1 VWRTN
6 RDAALH
12 PASAVVTVP
21 VAARDLAVWDVTR
34 DRFVTEPGRYRVLAG
49 RSCLDLPLSA
59 DLDVHGEPVP
69 PRAAL
74 GRAVRAVDF
83 DEADH
88 IQIAE
93 RTREMGEAVQV
104 AAPAS
109 AGWVVLRDVDARG
122 ATHGILTLART
133 RSGLAHV
140 TVEVPG
146 TRGAWLTA
154 ATAHAPTLGG
164 RHSWNDV
171 AVEPGPAWDRLT
183 TGVVDVR
190 LVLAGAVRVGELLLA

>member
-1 VWRTN
+1 
-6 RDAALH
+6 L
-12 PASAVVTVP
+12 
-21 VAARDLAVWDVTR
+21 LK
-34 DRFVTEPGRYRVLAG
+34 
-49 RSCLDLPLSA
+49 
-59 DLDVHGEPVP
+59 
-69 PRAAL
+69 
-74 GRAVRAVDF
+74 
-83 DEADH
+83 ADH

-122 ATHGILTLART
+122 AAHGILTLART
-133 RSGLAHV
+133 RSGPAHV
-140 TVEVPG
+140 TVKVPG